1 MLFAFDRH
9 DHYEVKSNWN
19 WNEGDHYLATAKS
32 ALTSFSPSPSH
43 LLVRLLELMLIRLL
57 LASADRARAS
67 SVFPLP
73 ENLLSPRVES
83 NSI

>member
-1 MLFAFDRH
+1 MVGRH
-9 DHYEVKSNWN
+9 DHCAVQSNWN
-19 WNEGDHYLATAKS
+19 LDNMRREHYLATAKS

-57 LASADRARAS
+57 LASAARARAS